1 MKKYI
6 VTEVKAAFDGI
17 ANLPQKENLSLE
29 DIQQSLPNILAGTSY
44 EADTYEVIFH
54 GYFKTKA
61 VVFVN
66 SYEDKKLSFSPIAAY
81 SFFGLFEINGERVLV
96 SFRDP
101 RTPVK
106 AKIFVVRLESIDDR
120 VTRMQN
126 MFEKHE
132 LQKKQ
137 QRNNGQT
144 QYSFCIKLYSAENS
158 SAERPGSSFF

>member
-1 MKKYI
+1 M
-6 VTEVKAAFDGI
+6 
-17 ANLPQKENLSLE
+17 
-29 DIQQSLPNILAGTSY
+29 AGTSY

-132 LQKKQ
+132 LQK
-137 QRNNGQT
+137 
-144 QYSFCIKLYSAENS
+144 NS
-158 SAERPGSSFF
+158 SGIMVKRSILSV

>member
-17 ANLPQKENLSLE
+17 VNLPQKENLSLE

-66 SYEDKKLSFSPIAAY
+66 SYEDKKLSFSPM
-81 SFFGLFEINGERVLV
+81 
-96 SFRDP
+96 
-101 RTPVK
+101 
-106 AKIFVVRLESIDDR
+106 IFVVRLESIDDR

-132 LQKKQ
+132 LQK
-137 QRNNGQT
+137 
-144 QYSFCIKLYSAENS
+144 NS
-158 SAERPGSSFF
+158 SGIMVKRSILSV

>member
-44 EADTYEVIFH
+44 E
-54 GYFKTKA
+54 A

-132 LQKKQ
+132 LQK
-137 QRNNGQT
+137 
-144 QYSFCIKLYSAENS
+144 NS
-158 SAERPGSSFF
+158 SGIMVKRSILSV

>member
-1 MKKYI
+1 MNYCFTLNFFIEMKKYI

-17 ANLPQKENLSLE
+17 VNLPQKENLSLE

-106 AKIFVVRLESIDDR
+106 AKIFVVRLENIDDR

-132 LQKKQ
+132 LQK
-137 QRNNGQT
+137 
-144 QYSFCIKLYSAENS
+144 NS
-158 SAERPGSSFF
+158 SGIMVKRSILSV